1 MIGAIKKIIF
11 STITAGLLSG
21 AASLKVEAGEAVIH
35 APFTNLS
42 ASGRF
47 VKDVYVYTQGRITVD
62 AAWTPQ
68 KIELKIA
75 LRRPDGSIAS
85 QISGAGGSLTLSYTA
100 TQQEISRS
108 INAGHIK
115 WKVEATR
122 GPGAAGA
129 SGKLRISRPWE
140 AIPLLQDKQFKLGPA
155 GNAAVAQ
162 YTHTETFK
170 VLAPGTIRISA
181 SWMPQTIVSA
191 FLAQDRL
198 GAVVKKDGQGP
209 FEVSHRVSEQSLK
222 ITIWTCAFQNL
233 SQKAVMGKVSI
244 SFVPDH

>member
-1 MIGAIKKIIF
+1 MTGAIKKIIF
-11 STITAGLLSG
+11 STITAGILC
-21 AASLKVEAGEAVIH
+21 ATSLNVEASEAIIH

-47 VKDVYVYTQGRITVD
+47 VKEVYLYTQGRITVD
-62 AAWTPQ
+62 AAWTPR
-68 KIELKIA
+68 KIELRIV

-100 TQQEISRS
+100 TQQEINRS
-108 INAGHIK
+108 ISAGHIK
-115 WKVEATR
+115 WKVEASR
-122 GPGAAGA
+122 GPGSAGA

-140 AIPLLQDKQFKLGPA
+140 AIPLIQDKQFKLGPA
-155 GNAAVAQ
+155 GNAPVAQ
-162 YTHTETFK
+162 HTHTETFK

-181 SWMPQTIVSA
+181 SWSPQTIVSA
-191 FLAQDRL
+191 LLAQNSI

-209 FEVSHRVSEQSLK
+209 FEVSHRVGEQSLR
-222 ITIWTCAFQNL
+222 ITSWSCAFQNL
-233 SQKAVMGKVSI
+233 SQKSVMGKVSI